1 MKKSIFK
8 KLVCLIMVVLIAVLS
23 FPVSAAAL
31 SRGYYIDSVNGNDS
45 GLGTELSPWKTT
57 ENLKNVSLE
66 AGDGIYFKR
75 GGEYYCELTLTC
87 EGTEEL
93 PIRITSY
100 GDASAAPA
108 CLYTL
113 HKTEVL
119 RLFDC
124 SYVTVENLEIT
135 APNGGGIWIDAYN
148 KTSVGIT
155 LRNLNMHNMP
165 NGKMTSRD
173 NLGAGAAGARAC
185 VMVKG
190 LVARSRYA
198 VNDLTITDCEM
209 YDCGNGISVWGS
221 WNDQQD
227 AWCEFEEIDPIFNTG
242 LLIEN
247 VFFHDMMA
255 EALVVGMCDGALVTN
270 CRSINCC
277 QDKGVDENGKILFYN
292 AAMWFWGSINSTI
305 EHTEIAG
312 QQMVGDGMT
321 VDFDS
326 YCHNCMYQYVYSH
339 DNTRFVVN
347 NPFYDG
353 HKNNVVR
360 YCLSVND
367 NRGENNLACRKE
379 GEYGLMFYNN
389 TLVNCSDYYL
399 KNIYNSVIANNIFVM
414 NEGSRFKYKSDDL
427 KHNNDFSNNCIYGQ
441 NNPLMDL
448 SAVKCNPGF
457 SGTDYTDV
465 NSFTLSKDSP
475 LIGAGKKIEGA
486 PEKDFFGNEITSDN
500 IGCYGGNGT
509 ETEYDRDLFI
519 VRIFRFIKNVFA
531 NLFDDISYETNRLY
545 KKFLKWIGMK

>member
-1 MKKSIFK
+1 MKKGIFK

-23 FPVSAAAL
+23 VPVNAAELA
-31 SRGYYIDSVNGNDS
+31 RGYYIDSVNGSDS
-45 GLGTELSPWKTT
+45 GLGTKLSPWKTT
-57 ENLKNVSLE
+57 ANLASVQLE

-87 EGTEEL
+87 EGTKDL
-93 PIRITSY
+93 PIVITSY
-100 GDASAAPA
+100 GDEGAAPA

-124 SYVTVENLEIT
+124 SYVTVEDLEIT
-135 APNGGGIWIDAYN
+135 APNGGGIWIDAYTR
-148 KTSVGIT
+148 TSVGIT
-155 LRNLNMHNMP
+155 LNKLNMHNMP
-165 NGKMTSRD
+165 NGKMSGRD

-198 VNDLTITDCEM
+198 VNDLTITNCEM

-221 WNDQQD
+221 WNDHQD
-227 AWCEFEEIDPIFNTG
+227 AWCEFDEIDPIFNTG
-242 LLIEN
+242 LLVEN

-255 EALVVGMCDGALVTN
+255 ESIIVGICDGALVTN

-277 QDKGVDENGKILFYN
+277 QDEGVDENGKIKFYN

-312 QQMVGDGMT
+312 QQMVGDGMA

-326 YCHNCMYQYVYSH
+326 YCHNCTYQYIYSH

-347 NPFYDG
+347 NPMYDG

-367 NRGENNLACRKE
+367 NRGENKLACRSE
-379 GEYGLMFYNN
+379 GEYGLQFYNN
-389 TLVNCSDYYL
+389 TLVNCSDYGF
-399 KNIYNSVIANNIFVM
+399 KNLYNATVANNIFVM
-414 NEGSRFKYKSDDL
+414 NEGSRFEYDL
-427 KHNNDFSNNCIYGQ
+427 SQNRNSNNDFSNNCIYGI
-441 NNPLMDL
+441 NNPLVDT

-457 SGTDYTDV
+457 SGDDYSDM

-475 LIGAGKKIEGA
+475 LIGAGKEIEGA
-486 PEKDFFGNEITSDN
+486 PENDFFGNKITSNN
-500 IGCYGGNGT
+500 IGCYGGEGT
-509 ETEYDRDLFI
+509 DTEYKDDLFI
-519 VRIFRFIKNVFA
+519 VKISKFFKSLGTV
-531 NLFDDISYETNRLY
+531 ISYEALRLY
-545 KKFLKWIGMK
+545 KKILKWVGLR